1 MTQQFG
7 PITFDPVTK
16 TATFP
21 GALLASNFTN
31 PSGGP
36 AFPVFVPDTIGGT
49 PQTAT
54 LVIPAGGPSE
64 RVALPAGNY
73 LRLTWTGSGPFA
85 YRQGDS
91 AVVALSTD
99 TPAIPGYG
107 GVIASYARV
116 PPYTPNNSRIGGFA
130 NGASGSWIGRI
141 QELVSMGGA
150 ITSGDRTIFANS
162 QKHRFAVAA

>member
-1 MTQQFG
+1 MSVNKTPGKLRFTNQGGIVFG
-7 PITFDPVTK
+7 DTIANDTVLEEGWLAIDTDKEVINIHDGVTK
-16 TATFP
+16 GGIKQVKTAP
-21 GALLASNFTN
+21 YPDS
-31 PSGGP
+31 P

-54 LVIPAGGPSE
+54 IVIPAGGPSQS
-64 RVALPAGNY
+64 VALPAGNY

-107 GVIASYARV
+107 GVILKTGTYIAAYG
-116 PPYTPNNSRIGGFA
+116 IGG
-130 NGASGSWIGRI
+130 GSLIV
-141 QELVSMGGA
+141 EGGEV
-150 ITSGDRTIFANS
+150 
-162 QKHRFAVAA
+162 Q